1 MTDPLPRQEVL
12 DLAQDVRPWDIIV
25 VGGGCAG
32 LGAAVEASARGYRT
46 LLVEREDFTSGTS
59 SRSTKLVHGGVRYL
73 RQGHISLVMGA
84 LRERG
89 RLRRNA
95 PHLVADLPLVIPSYT
110 QWERVYYGVGLKAYD
125 LLAGRKNLGRS
136 RVLGRG
142 ATLNRI
148 STLRGEGLRGGVALH
163 DGQFDD
169 ARLGWTLAR
178 TLFNLG
184 GVALNHA
191 EAVGFIES
199 RGAVRGVR
207 IQDGLTG
214 EEWQARASVVVNA
227 AGPWADE
234 VRAMDEPDAGPGV
247 VISQGA
253 HIVVSSAF
261 LPGNTAILVPST
273 DDGRVLFAIPW
284 HEHVVIGTTD
294 VGLPA
299 PTRCPRASEEEI
311 DYLIEHAA
319 RYLTRPPARS
329 DILSSWAGLRALVRS
344 GSKVATSEI
353 SRDHAISS
361 RDISAWPRASR

>member
-12 DLAQDVRPWDIIV
+12 DLVQDVRPWDIIV

-32 LGAAVEASARGYRT
+32 LGTAVEAAARGYRT
-46 LLVEREDFTSGTS
+46 LLLEREDFTSGTS

-73 RQGHISLVMGA
+73 RQGHVSLVMGA

-95 PHLVADLPLVIPSYT
+95 PHLVTDLPLVIPSYAL
-110 QWERVYYGVGLKAYD
+110 WEKAYYGLGLKAYD
-125 LLAGRKNLGRS
+125 LLAGRRNLGRS
-136 RVLGRG
+136 RVLGRV

-148 STLRGEGLRGGVALH
+148 STLRGEGLRGGVAFH

-191 EAVGFIES
+191 EAVGFIQL
-199 RGAVRGVR
+199 RGAIRGVR
-207 IQDGLTG
+207 IRDGISG
-214 EEWQARASVVVNA
+214 AEWAASASVVVNA

-234 VRAMDEPDAGPGV
+234 IRGMDEPDAGPGV

-284 HEHVVIGTTD
+284 HDHVLIGTTD
-294 VGLPA
+294 VALPA
-299 PTRCPRASEEEI
+299 PTRCPRASDDEI
-311 DYLIEHAA
+311 DYLIDHAA
-319 RYLTRPPARS
+319 RYLSRAPSRS
-329 DILSSWAGLRALVRS
+329 DILSTWAGLRALVRS
-344 GSKVATSEI
+344 GSKGSTSEI
-353 SRDHAISS
+353 SRD
-361 RDISAWPRASR
+361 